1 MTKLNNQIFSYGF
14 IGLGDMGNPIAT
26 NLLKSNKEL
35 YVYDISDL
43 KSKSPKGAI
52 KSKSIL
58 LLSKKVQVIFI
69 SVPDGEASYK
79 VIKEIV
85 NNNNNKLKAI
95 INLST
100 VGVKD
105 TKQITDMLS
114 NTDVEYI
121 DAPVS
126 GGKTGAING
135 SITVMW
141 SGSKKIYNIVKNDIS
156 YFARSIFYMGDVP
169 GQGQVMKL
177 MNNFLSAVAITSTSE
192 AIKLGLK
199 CDLDMKTMLEVLNV
213 STGLNSATLDKFPNR
228 ILTKTYDAGFKMSLM
243 NKDVG
248 LYINEARNNN
258 VSTNIAEVV
267 NNYFQKGQ
275 KSIPSGDFTEIFKI
289 VSKT

>member
-14 IGLGDMGNPIAT
+14 IGLGDMGNPIAS

-69 SVPDGEASYK
+69 SVPDGESSYK

-85 NNNNNKLKAI
+85 NNNNKKLKAI

-177 MNNFLSAVAITSTSE
+177 MNNFLEFLGKIHHNYILYQLMINAIH
-192 AIKLGLK
+192 LHN
-199 CDLDMKTMLEVLNV
+199 CV
-213 STGLNSATLDKFPNR
+213 S
-228 ILTKTYDAGFKMSLM
+228 
-243 NKDVG
+243 
-248 LYINEARNNN
+248 
-258 VSTNIAEVV
+258 
-267 NNYFQKGQ
+267 
-275 KSIPSGDFTEIFKI
+275 
-289 VSKT
+289 